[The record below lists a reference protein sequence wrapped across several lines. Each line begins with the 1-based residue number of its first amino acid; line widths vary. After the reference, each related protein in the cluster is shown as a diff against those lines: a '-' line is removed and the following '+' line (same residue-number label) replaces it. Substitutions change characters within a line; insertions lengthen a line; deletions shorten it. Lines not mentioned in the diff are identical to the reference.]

1 MDGFLQGLGQNF
13 GYLAIGG
20 TFAISFIAM
29 AAARVFAARARE
41 RSRREL
47 AAYVAEGS
55 MTADEAERI
64 LSAGTDA
71 GGHAACCG
79 SRTVRRKSSTAPAP
93 EPDHL
98 SV

>member
-1 MDGFLQGLGQNF
+1 MDGFLQGLGQNI

-20 TFAISFIAM
+20 TFTISFIAM
-29 AAARVFAARARE
+29 AVARVVAARARE

-55 MTADEAERI
+55 ITADEAERI

-71 GGHAACCG
+71 GGDTGCCG
-79 SRTVRRKSSTAPAP
+79 SRSVRRKTSTAPAP
-93 EPDHL
+93 EPDHR